1 MRRIPLAIL
10 ILVPAAAEAPQG
22 RPELI
27 SETSQYDGQPAVVL
41 DSKGLPWVAWVGF
54 SKDKGDQIFCAHR
67 AESGWSAPI
76 AVTSKAGN
84 YVRPAIACLADDV
97 CVFWTATTEEK
108 TSIWMAR
115 HTGGRWSAPARV
127 SPDEGYHQ
135 NPEACVDG
143 RGNLWLVWQG
153 CRTSG
158 YDIYLAS
165 FDGARWSAPIPVTE
179 QPGNDWDPSIAADSA
194 GKLWIAWSSFRDA
207 DYDAYLVSVTDGTV
221 SDERRL
227 SDHGAYDLHPWVT
240 VDARDRVWLAWDR
253 ISVGGHGDSGHTGPN
268 AGADGGFRAEGDI
281 VVRCL
286 EDGRLKQPKKSLP
299 DLPKGYTLQHCG
311 YPKIVVDR
319 SGTVH
324 LFHRA
329 LTHSARGPKRRRQG
343 PMSGDYWWDVV
354 AYRYEADPWTTPE
367 ILEKSD
373 GYLEEPSACAS
384 ADALWVVYQME
395 HRMAPEED
403 DDDDHHVGMKPL
415 GENGEIYVSRRP
427 IGGAAAPAL
436 KDSLPLAAD
445 PSALSKRLA
454 PRAAAQH
461 EVESQGAKY
470 RLLFGDT
477 HKHSNIS
484 RCSSGT
490 EPSLDDHYRYA
501 HDVCRYDF
509 MTMSDHSQHTTDFNW
524 WKLQKSADLYYIPGF
539 FVTLF
544 GYEAS
549 QKWPIGHR
557 NVLFAARPAPI
568 VRPSLDGTKTAV
580 DIWKKLQGV
589 PAITIPH
596 TSADPGMGTNWKDHD
611 PQFERLVEIFQ
622 SCRGSYEHDGCPRQ
636 HKNATAKGGYVQDA
650 LAKGYRLGIIGSSDH
665 GSGVAYAA
673 VYAKSLTREDVF
685 EALHARRCY
694 GSTAYGIVLDVR
706 ADGHWM
712 GEEFSTDRPV
722 AVTAFVRGYA
732 NVRSVE
738 LIRDGKVVRAWKV
751 GKPEAKLEW
760 SEEEAP
766 KGTRYYYV
774 RVILEDEE
782 MAWSSPIWATRP

>member
-1 MRRIPLAIL
+1 MRRTLLAIL
-10 ILVPAAAEAPQG
+10 VFVPAAAEEPQG

-27 SETSQYDGQPAVVL
+27 SQTSQYDGQPAIAP
-41 DSKGLPWVAWVGF
+41 DSHGSPWIAWVGF
-54 SKDKGDQIFCAHR
+54 AKDKGDQVFCAHR
-67 AESGWSAPI
+67 DDSGWSAPV
-76 AVTSKAGN
+76 AVTSKGGN
-84 YVRPAIACLADDV
+84 YVRPAIACMGDEV
-97 CVFWTATTEEK
+97 CVFWTATTEER

-115 HTGGRWSAPARV
+115 HAQSRWSAPTRV

-135 NPEACVDG
+135 NPEVCVDRKG
-143 RGNLWLVWQG
+143 KLWLVWQG
-153 CRTSG
+153 CRRAG
-158 YDIYLAS
+158 YDIFLAA
-165 FDGARWSAPIPVTE
+165 FDGVRWSDPIPVTE

-207 DYDAYLVSVTDGTV
+207 DYDAYLVSVTDGKV
-221 SDERRL
+221 SEERRL
-227 SDHGAYDLHPWVT
+227 SDHGAYDLHPWVA
-240 VDARDRVWLAWDR
+240 VDSKDRVWLAWDR
-253 ISVGGHGDSGHTGPN
+253 ISLGGHGASGETGPS
-268 AGADGGFRAEGDI
+268 GPGGGFRAEGEI

-286 EDGRLKQPKKSLP
+286 EDGRLKQPKKSFP

-311 YPKIVVDR
+311 YPKIVAD
-319 SGTVH
+319 GAGAVH

-329 LTHSARGPKRRRQG
+329 LTRGATDRKPQRRGLQRGP
-343 PMSGDYWWDVV
+343 YWWDVL
-354 AYRYEADPWTTPE
+354 ATRYEGERWTDPE
-367 ILEKSD
+367 VLEKSD
-373 GYLEEPSACAS
+373 GYLEEPSVCAS
-384 ADALWVVYQME
+384 ADAVWVAYQME

-403 DDDDHHVGMKPL
+403 DDDDHHAGMKPL
-415 GENGEIYVSRRP
+415 GENGEIYVGRRP
-427 IGGAAAPAL
+427 IGSGGPAL
-436 KDSLPLAAD
+436 RDSLPLSTA
-445 PSALSKRLA
+445 PSALSKRLVS
-454 PRAAAQH
+454 RAAAQY
-461 EVESQGAKY
+461 EIESQGAKY
-470 RLLFGDT
+470 KLLFGDT

-501 HDVCRYDF
+501 HDVCQYDF

-549 QKWPIGHR
+549 ERWPIGHR
-557 NVLFAARPAPI
+557 NVLFAE
-568 VRPSLDGTKTAV
+568 RPSPIIRPGIDGSKTGP
-580 DIWKKLQGV
+580 DIWKRLQGV
-589 PAITIPH
+589 RAITIPH

-636 HKNATAKGGYVQDA
+636 HKKATAKGGFVQDA
-650 LAKGYRLGIIGSSDH
+650 LAKGYKLGIIGSSDH
-665 GSGVAYAA
+665 GAGTAYAV
-673 VYAKSLTREDVF
+673 VYAKSATREDVF

-706 ADGHWM
+706 ADGHLM
-712 GEEFSTDRPV
+712 GEEFTADRPV
-722 AVTAFVRGYA
+722 TISSFVRSYT

-738 LIRDGKVVRAWKV
+738 LIRDGKVVRAWNV
-751 GKPEAKLEW
+751 GKTEAKLEW
-760 SEEEAP
+760 SEEDAP

-782 MAWSSPIWATRP
+782 MAWSSPVWVSRP